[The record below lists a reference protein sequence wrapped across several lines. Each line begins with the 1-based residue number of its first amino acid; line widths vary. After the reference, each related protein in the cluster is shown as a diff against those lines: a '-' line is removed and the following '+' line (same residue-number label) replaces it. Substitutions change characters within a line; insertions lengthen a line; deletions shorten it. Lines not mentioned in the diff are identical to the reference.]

1 MRAPGAWR
9 AAAAGLSALAVAG
22 VLAGTWLLARPG
34 GEVELPVYFEAPD
47 FALLDQ
53 SGDTLRSS
61 DLRGKVWVASFIFTN
76 CASVCPLITARMAEL
91 RDELAA
97 EGLLGTE
104 VRLMSISVDPARD
117 TVGALADYAD
127 RFGGSPPSEWAFLTG
142 SPPEAVRSLVQEGFK
157 LTAVLPPA
165 VAEAGGNYQVN
176 HSPRIEL
183 VDREGRVRGAYEA
196 TDPEALERLRADLA
210 RLLE

>member
-1 MRAPGAWR
+1 MTGARR
-9 AAAAGLSALAVAG
+9 AAAAGLTVLAVAG
-22 VLAGTWLLARPG
+22 VAAGTWLLARPDR
-34 GEVELPVYFEAPD
+34 ETAPPVYFDAPD

-53 SGDTLRSS
+53 RGDTLRSS
-61 DLRGKVWVASFIFTN
+61 QLRGTVWVASFIFTN

-97 EGLLGTE
+97 RGLLGTE
-104 VRLMSISVDPARD
+104 VRLVSITVDPARD
-117 TVGALADYAD
+117 TVSALAAYAA
-127 RFGGSPPSEWAFLTG
+127 RFGASPPSEWAFLTG
-142 SPPEAVRSLVQEGFK
+142 SPPEAVRRLVQEGFK
-157 LTAVLPPA
+157 VTAILPPA
-165 VAEAGGNYQVN
+165 AVEAGGNYQVS

-196 TDPEALERLRADLA
+196 TDPEALDRLSADLA